1 LRAIP
6 ATPNCSLS
14 QSGDCRRSRHVRYP
28 EQSGSH
34 MLIESFTALVE
45 SPGGISPPG
54 APRTV
59 RDPLESHG
67 SRCSAV
73 ANGFAS
79 STGSS
84 RFQLASSQG
93 RTTQP
98 LRSSPITGPST
109 LLRAAP
115 PLRLALVLS
124 PSRLEPLAACPFTSS
139 DVTKHRF
146 SRSIRKPGRASR
158 RLHAGC
164 RSGSI
169 RASPELISEEG
180 SPPGSDIA

>member
-1 LRAIP
+1 
-6 ATPNCSLS
+6 
-14 QSGDCRRSRHVRYP
+14 
-28 EQSGSH
+28 
-34 MLIESFTALVE
+34 MF
-45 SPGGISPPG
+45 
-54 APRTV
+54 
-59 RDPLESHG
+59 
-67 SRCSAV
+67 SRCILNDV
-73 ANGFAS
+73 AS

-84 RFQLASSQG
+84 RFQLANGQG

-115 PLRLALVLS
+115 PLHPASVLS

-139 DVTKHRF
+139 DVTRHRF
-146 SRSIRKPGRASR
+146 SRSVRKPGRALR

-169 RASPELISEEG
+169 RASPELIPEEG
-180 SPPGSDIA
+180 SPPVLTSPNPLSTLLQRFACARLSRPCLPKSGLGVSATLTTTAFARSSLRWLEIGS